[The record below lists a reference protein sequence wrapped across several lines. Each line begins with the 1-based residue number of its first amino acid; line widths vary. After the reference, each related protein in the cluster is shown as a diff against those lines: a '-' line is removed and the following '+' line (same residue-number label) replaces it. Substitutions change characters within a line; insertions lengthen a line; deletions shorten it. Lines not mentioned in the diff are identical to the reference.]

1 MSSKVWSIKA
11 LLNTAADYLGDKGI
25 ESARLNAEVLLAHQL
40 NKKRISLYLD
50 FDQPL
55 TEEEVSGFRTLIKR
69 RLRREPLQYIT
80 GKQEFWSLP
89 FRVNEHVLIP
99 RPETEVLVEQGATLA
114 KAMPHNAVSILD
126 VGTGSGV
133 IAISLAKE
141 IPHGRFL
148 ATDISLEALNVARY
162 NTRQHHLTDRIGFL
176 QGDLFAPLS
185 PQTARFHVIISNPP
199 YVCTHEFQGLLPE
212 VADYEPRLALDGG
225 KDGMTF
231 LKTIISEGH
240 LFLHVDGWLLLEMA
254 PAQVDQALSR
264 LVQCGFYKN
273 QTVIEDYSHRR
284 RVILAQVN
292 RKSPSP

>member
-114 KAMPHNAVSILD
+114 KAMPHNAV
-126 VGTGSGV
+126 
-133 IAISLAKE
+133 
-141 IPHGRFL
+141 
-148 ATDISLEALNVARY
+148 
-162 NTRQHHLTDRIGFL
+162 
-176 QGDLFAPLS
+176 
-185 PQTARFHVIISNPP
+185 FHP
-199 YVCTHEFQGLLPE
+199 
-212 VADYEPRLALDGG
+212 
-225 KDGMTF
+225 
-231 LKTIISEGH
+231 
-240 LFLHVDGWLLLEMA
+240 
-254 PAQVDQALSR
+254 
-264 LVQCGFYKN
+264 
-273 QTVIEDYSHRR
+273 
-284 RVILAQVN
+284 
-292 RKSPSP
+292 